1 MVLTVVGGKRCYVVR
16 LPNERRI
23 VVSEA
28 ATVPAC
34 YCTAGSTTTTP
45 RTTLFLMWK
54 NCGVLSHIHRVL
66 LWLLQYSEVRFS
78 LERIFKKFQL
88 LMSLLILL
96 NRIQLIS
103 LMCKKIKT
111 KEEKARYRVTE
122 LASLE
127 RIEVDRR
134 RVGNEGA
141 LLECIL
147 AENHRK
153 IELGYGQQ

>member
-78 LERIFKKFQL
+78 LECIFKL
-88 LMSLLILL
+88 LTSLLNLL

-103 LMCKKIKT
+103 LTCKRIKT

-122 LASLE
+122 LAHLE
-127 RIEVDRR
+127 
-134 RVGNEGA
+134 N
-141 LLECIL
+141 
-147 AENHRK
+147 
-153 IELGYGQQ
+153 

>member
-54 NCGVLSHIHRVL
+54 NCGVLSH
-66 LWLLQYSEVRFS
+66 
-78 LERIFKKFQL
+78 
-88 LMSLLILL
+88 LIYG
-96 NRIQLIS
+96 NS
-103 LMCKKIKT
+103 FVNAAFGSGKN
-111 KEEKARYRVTE
+111 
-122 LASLE
+122 LA
-127 RIEVDRR
+127 
-134 RVGNEGA
+134 NQ
-141 LLECIL
+141 IL
-147 AENHRK
+147 
-153 IELGYGQQ
+153 